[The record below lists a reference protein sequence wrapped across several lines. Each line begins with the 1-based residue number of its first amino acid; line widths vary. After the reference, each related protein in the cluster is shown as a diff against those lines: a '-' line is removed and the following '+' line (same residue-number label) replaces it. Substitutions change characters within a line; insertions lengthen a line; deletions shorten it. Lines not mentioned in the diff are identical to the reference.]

1 MLKISNAQNAICL
14 IALEY
19 FKTLIKIVILCTH
32 FIWQVCHKDT
42 RLSLDE
48 RKIFRSAFERIK
60 KFKLRSLNVNKA
72 KMELEISG
80 VRRRSTR
87 RREVFIVVLLV
98 VLFSV
103 AAFLIG
109 YFAMKAE
116 ENTVICR
123 PGDGRDGNGK
133 KPKEKYHDM
142 FQEEV
147 KAKNIEENLR
157 WELSLILFTYAKG
170 LRNKRDL
177 LALFI
182 ALMMI
187 SWRVPQTCLTKY
199 ISGW

>member
-1 MLKISNAQNAICL
+1 
-14 IALEY
+14 
-19 FKTLIKIVILCTH
+19 
-32 FIWQVCHKDT
+32 
-42 RLSLDE
+42 
-48 RKIFRSAFERIK
+48 
-60 KFKLRSLNVNKA
+60 
-72 KMELEISG
+72 MELEISG

-116 ENTVICR
+116 KNTVICR

-142 FQEEV
+142 FQEEIH
-147 KAKNIEENLR
+147 AKNIEENLR

-170 LRNKRDL
+170 LRNEG
-177 LALFI
+177 I
-182 ALMMI
+182 Y
-187 SWRVPQTCLTKY
+187 SHCLSPWWWYHGGFHKLVWQNTYLGGRKHKA
-199 ISGW
+199 IKK

>member
-1 MLKISNAQNAICL
+1 
-14 IALEY
+14 
-19 FKTLIKIVILCTH
+19 
-32 FIWQVCHKDT
+32 
-42 RLSLDE
+42 
-48 RKIFRSAFERIK
+48 
-60 KFKLRSLNVNKA
+60 
-72 KMELEISG
+72 MELEISG

-109 YFAMKAE
+109 YFATKAE

-157 WELSLILFTYAKG
+157 
-170 LRNKRDL
+170 
-177 LALFI
+177 
-182 ALMMI
+182 
-187 SWRVPQTCLTKY
+187 
-199 ISGW
+199 

>member
-1 MLKISNAQNAICL
+1 
-14 IALEY
+14 
-19 FKTLIKIVILCTH
+19 
-32 FIWQVCHKDT
+32 
-42 RLSLDE
+42 
-48 RKIFRSAFERIK
+48 
-60 KFKLRSLNVNKA
+60 
-72 KMELEISG
+72 MELEISG

-116 ENTVICR
+116 ENTVIRR

-133 KPKEKYHDM
+133 KPEEKYHDM

-157 WELSLILFTYAKG
+157 
-170 LRNKRDL
+170 
-177 LALFI
+177 
-182 ALMMI
+182 
-187 SWRVPQTCLTKY
+187 
-199 ISGW
+199 